1 MLILKNY
8 LNIKEK
14 TVLLN
19 RDVNIVVVT
28 KGQNFE
34 NIKPII
40 DQGHIHFGEN
50 KVQEANQKWRDILKK
65 NSQVKLHLIGKL
77 QSNKAKDAFNLFDFI
92 HTLDSEKLAKILSRL
107 ENNSE
112 KKIKYFI
119 QVNIG
124 NEMQKNG
131 IDQSSV
137 RGFIDFCCK
146 DLKLNIIG
154 LMCIP
159 PFNLDPVPF
168 FKKMQDL
175 KIINNLNEL
184 SMGMSA
190 DYKQAFC
197 DCLNG
202 HSNTWRIGKRQVSLG
217 RHGFTCD
224 NFNFSR
230 LALTMII

>member
-1 MLILKNY
+1 MNY
-8 LNIKEK
+8 LNNLKVIKKEIDQLTNK
-14 TVLLN
+14 SNL
-19 RDVNIVVVT
+19 IIVT
-28 KGQNFE
+28 KNQS
-34 NIKPII
+34 I
-40 DQGHIHFGEN
+40 DTIYPFLEEGHIHFGEN
-50 KVQEANQKWRDILKK
+50 KVQEASQKWSNILKN
-65 NSQVKLHLIGKL
+65 NSKVKLHLIGKL

-92 HTLDSEKLAKILSRL
+92 HTLDSEKLAKILSSL

-124 NEMQKNG
+124 NEVQKNG

-175 KIINNLNEL
+175 KIINHLNEL
-184 SMGMSA
+184 SMGMSS
-190 DYKQAFC
+190 DYKQA
-197 DCLNG
+197 LNYG
-202 HSNTWRIGKRQVSLG
+202 ATYIRIGSAIFK
-217 RHGFTCD
+217 
-224 NFNFSR
+224 
-230 LALTMII
+230 

>member
-1 MLILKNY
+1 MNY
-8 LNIKEK
+8 LNNLKVIKKEIDQLTNK
-14 TVLLN
+14 SNL
-19 RDVNIVVVT
+19 IIVT
-28 KGQNFE
+28 KNQS
-34 NIKPII
+34 I
-40 DQGHIHFGEN
+40 DKIYPFLEAGHIHFGEN
-50 KVQEANQKWRDILKK
+50 KVQEASQKWSNILKN
-65 NSQVKLHLIGKL
+65 NSKVKLHLIGKL

-92 HTLDSEKLAKILSRL
+92 HTLDSEKLAKILSSL

-124 NEMQKNG
+124 NEVQKNG

-168 FKKMQDL
+168 FKNMQDL
-175 KIINNLNEL
+175 KIINHLNEL
-184 SMGMSA
+184 SMGMSS
-190 DYKQAFC
+190 DYKQA
-197 DCLNG
+197 LNYG
-202 HSNTWRIGKRQVSLG
+202 ATYIRIGSAIFK
-217 RHGFTCD
+217 
-224 NFNFSR
+224 
-230 LALTMII
+230 

>member
-8 LNIKEK
+8 LNIKAK

-40 DQGHIHFGEN
+40 DQGHLDFGEN
-50 KVQEANQKWRDILKK
+50 KVQEASQKWSEILT
-65 NSQVKLHLIGKL
+65 NNPRIKLHLIGKL

-92 HTLDSEKLAKILSRL
+92 HTLDSEKLAKILSSL

-124 NEMQKNG
+124 NEIQKNG
-131 IDQSSV
+131 INLSHV
-137 RGFIDFCCK
+137 KEFIGFCSK
-146 DLKLNIIG
+146 DLKLNIVG

-159 PFNLDPVPF
+159 PLNLDPIPF
-168 FKKMQDL
+168 FEKMQNL
-175 KIINNLNEL
+175 KLINNLNEL
-184 SMGMSA
+184 SMGMST
-190 DYKQAFC
+190 DYNQA
-197 DCLNG
+197 LNYG
-202 HSNTWRIGKRQVSLG
+202 ATYIRIGYAIFK
-217 RHGFTCD
+217 
-224 NFNFSR
+224 
-230 LALTMII
+230 